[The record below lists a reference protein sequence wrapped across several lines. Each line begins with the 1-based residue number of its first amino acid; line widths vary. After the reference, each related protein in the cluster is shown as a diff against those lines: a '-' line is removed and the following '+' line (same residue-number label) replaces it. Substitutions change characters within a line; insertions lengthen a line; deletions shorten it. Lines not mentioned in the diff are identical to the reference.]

1 MSGQTDPTSTG
12 KSGQCVFCPDCVA
25 IYTCPRCATR
35 TCSLPC
41 SAAHK
46 TRTGCSGVREK
57 AKFVPMNRY
66 TCGTMM
72 DDYVFLE
79 DMSRKVGEWGQDIA
93 RGGYGYGHGRGRGT
107 LQGRRGGG
115 RGTKTGPPLGKT
127 WSSGG
132 ISGKKRDILKSQLEL
147 RDIEMDLLPSGMER
161 RTLNQSSW
169 DSKYVDYCSSY
180 YLVWQYRVGSYN
192 NKLFFIITGR
202 GQLFLLSD
210 ITFTLHPHYWILVQM
225 MHKKH
230 TPSSPTATTLNSPYA
245 TSFSLKYP
253 NALTQEKSL
262 AQIYPHGSKP
272 SHYHTQ
278 TSQMPSP
285 LRNSSYAHRWIHC
298 LDEVRSSHSSSWIA
312 SESFLRC

>member
-35 TCSLPC
+35 TCSLLC
-41 SAAHK
+41 STAHK

-79 DMSRKVGEWGQDIA
+79 DMNRKVGEWGQDIA
-93 RGGYGYGHGRGRGT
+93 RGGYGYGHARGRGT

-115 RGTKTGPPLGKT
+115 RGAKTGPPPGKT

-180 YLVWQYRVGSYN
+180 YLVGSTELAHTTTN
-192 NKLFFIITGR
+192 CSS
-202 GQLFLLSD
+202 LSQEED
-210 ITFTLHPHYWILVQM
+210 
-225 MHKKH
+225 
-230 TPSSPTATTLNSPYA
+230 
-245 TSFSLKYP
+245 SFS
-253 NALTQEKSL
+253 NCR
-262 AQIYPHGSKP
+262 I
-272 SHYHTQ
+272 
-278 TSQMPSP
+278 
-285 LRNSSYAHRWIHC
+285 
-298 LDEVRSSHSSSWIA
+298 
-312 SESFLRC
+312 